1 MTSSFSPEA
10 APDPTVRDA
19 DAKGAPVVLQLVPAL
34 DGGGVER
41 GTIEIAEAIT
51 RAGGT
56 ALVASRGGRLESAL
70 VRAGGRL
77 IRLDVGA
84 KSPWAIRRNASALYQ
99 ILMREGVQ
107 ILHARSRAPAWAG
120 FFAAR
125 RAGVP
130 FVTTWHGVYRE
141 NFPLKRLYNGVMAR
155 GRPTIAISEFI
166 AQTIRQKHPG
176 AEIVTIPRG
185 ADIAQFDPAAISAG
199 RTAELA
205 ARWRLTE
212 DPRPVVMLPGRLTRW
227 KGQAHFIEAA
237 ARLKALRGAED
248 VLFLMVGDDPASA
261 YGRELTALIEARGV
275 RSMAGLVGHC
285 EDMAAALKLASV
297 VVSASLEPEAFGR
310 VAVEAQAMGRP
321 VIATDHGGA
330 RETVDHGVTGWR
342 YPPGDAEALA
352 AAIQQA
358 LTLDD
363 SGREHLAMAAR
374 ARVVQRFSTQ
384 AMQRA
389 TLAVYEEILARPE
402 TRGTRGAEPARKPF
416 QTG

>member
-1 MTSSFSPEA
+1 MAISFPEA
-10 APDPTVRDA
+10 APDPTAPDA
-19 DAKGAPVVLQLVPAL
+19 RAKGAPVVLQLVPAL

-41 GTIEIAEAIT
+41 GTIEIAEAIA

-56 ALVASRGGRLESAL
+56 PLVASRGGRLESAL
-70 VRAGGRL
+70 ARAGGRL
-77 IRLDVGA
+77 IRLDIGA
-84 KSPWAIRRNASALYQ
+84 KSPWAISRNASALYQ
-99 ILMREGVQ
+99 VAMREGVQ

-120 FFAAR
+120 FLAAR
-125 RAGVP
+125 RAGIP

-141 NFPLKRLYNGVMAR
+141 NVPLKRLYNGVMAK
-155 GRPTIAISEFI
+155 GRPTIAISDFI
-166 AQTIRQKHPG
+166 AETIRAKHPS

-248 VLFLMVGDDPASA
+248 VLFLMVGDDPASS

-275 RSMAGLVGHC
+275 RSTAALVGHC
-285 EDMAAALKLASV
+285 DDMAAALKLASV

-330 RETVDHGVTGWR
+330 QETVDHGVTGWR
-342 YPPGDAEALA
+342 YPPGDADALA

-363 SGREHLAMAAR
+363 LGRAHLAMAAR
-374 ARVVQRFSTQ
+374 ARVVQRFSTR

-389 TLAVYEEILARPE
+389 TLAVYEDVLARP
-402 TRGTRGAEPARKPF
+402 
-416 QTG
+416 